1 MPSWQAR
8 LFDKLITALVRR
20 RHWGDVER
28 LKTRARRLF
37 GAPPWYASSRT
48 FGVRVRRTDGTIPGE
63 WIVPDGPSTDNV
75 ILYFHGGGYVSCSP
89 QTHRPITAA
98 LARDSGCRV
107 LALDYRLA
115 PEHKFPMAFN
125 QGVAAYHW
133 LLMHGT
139 KPGNIALAGDSAGGG
154 LALALL
160 AALRQREA
168 ASVPTCA
175 VAFSPWTDLAATG
188 LSLTENDGRCA
199 MFHTENIADFA
210 AAYLG
215 DASPRDPRASPLF
228 ADLSGMPPVLLHV
241 SSSELL
247 LDDARR
253 VHTSIQSGGGDS
265 TIHIFDGVPHGWQLL
280 DGLVPEA
287 RASLEEAAS
296 FIRARIFDRER
307 AISAVSP
314 AANRS

>member
-8 LFDKLITALVRR
+8 VFDKLIIALARR
-20 RHWGDVER
+20 RHWGDPEH
-28 LKTRARRLF
+28 LKVRARRIF
-37 GAPPWYASSRT
+37 GAPSWYSSSRA
-48 FGVRVRRTDGTIPGE
+48 FKVRIQRTDGTIPGE
-63 WIVPDGPSTDNV
+63 WIVPEGPPTDDV

-89 QTHRPITAA
+89 RTHRPITAA

-115 PEHKFPMAFN
+115 PEYQFPMAFN
-125 QGVAAYHW
+125 QAVAAYHW

-139 KPGNIALAGDSAGGG
+139 KPSSIVLAGDSAGGG
-154 LALALL
+154 LVLSLL
-160 AALRQREA
+160 AALQQREA
-168 ASVPTCA
+168 ASVPACA
-175 VAFSPWTDLAATG
+175 VAFSPWTDLACTG
-188 LSLTENDGRCA
+188 ASLVENDGRSA
-199 MFHTENIADFA
+199 MFHTENIAEFA

-215 DASPRDPRASPLF
+215 DASPRDPRASPLY

-253 VHTSIQSGGGDS
+253 VHEAIQSSGGDS
-265 TIHIFDGVPHGWQLL
+265 TLHVFDGVPHGWQLL

-287 RASLEEAAS
+287 RVSLAEAAT
-296 FIRARIFDRER
+296 FIRAQLR
-307 AISAVSP
+307 ADATSAVSQ
-314 AANRS
+314 ADYRS

>member
-8 LFDKLITALVRR
+8 FFDKLITTLVRR
-20 RHWGDVER
+20 RHWGDAER
-28 LKTRARRLF
+28 LATRARRVW
-37 GAPPWYASSRT
+37 GAPSWYSSSRT

-63 WIVPDGPSTDNV
+63 WIVPDGPSTDAV
-75 ILYFHGGGYVSCSP
+75 ILYFHGGGYVACSP

-115 PEHKFPMAFN
+115 PEHQFPMAFN
-125 QGVAAYHW
+125 QAVAAYHW

-139 KPGNIALAGDSAGGG
+139 KPGSIALAGDSAGGG

-160 AALRQREA
+160 SFLRQREA
-168 ASVPTCA
+168 TTVPSCA
-175 VAFSPWTDLAATG
+175 IAFSPWTDLAGTG
-188 LSLTENDGRCA
+188 PSLTTNDGRCA
-199 MFHTENIADFA
+199 MYHTENIAEFA
-210 AAYLG
+210 SAYLG

-228 ADLSGMPPVLLHV
+228 AELSGMPPVLLHV
-241 SSSELL
+241 SSTELL
-247 LDDARR
+247 LDDTRR
-253 VHTSIQSGGGDS
+253 VHETIQSTGGNS
-265 TIHIFDGVPHGWQLL
+265 TMTIFDGVPHGWQLL

-287 RASLEEAAS
+287 RNSLADAAS
-296 FIRARIFDRER
+296 FVKARIATDATSGAF
-307 AISAVSP
+307 P